1 MQNDYCWRM
10 QDLEN
15 QRMKPMSAGVTLAAV
30 IALSN
35 LTLLHMQLFVVTD
48 DYLKS
53 IRKREDKS
61 VILKILKPVVAPFL
75 WLFSDHDL
83 DT

>member
-1 MQNDYCWRM
+1 MQN
-10 QDLEN
+10 LEN
-15 QRMKPMSAGVTLAAV
+15 QRIKPMSAGVTLAAV

-35 LTLLHMQLFVVTD
+35 LTLLHMQLFVVAD
-48 DYLKS
+48 DYLRS

-61 VILKILKPVVAPFL
+61 VISKILKPVVAPFL